1 MPAAFTLVVVLLGAD
16 PVARFGGSPS
26 DPIPADEAAA
36 IALDTKE
43 AQAEVAKKYGDKKP
57 NELSNAERS
66 QMIRDQADAEKKV
79 LEKHGVDA
87 HTWARQQMAKSPKE
101 VAAQKDLEKQL
112 AEKREADAKAAK
124 DKDKGP
130 KEITV
135 QRGISD
141 ANPVTMEEAE
151 SAGPTVEQGLPA
163 EATDDQAAAAGQ
175 DATDAKASAP
185 AEKPAAK
192 PAKGGGKSKGGGK
205 R

>member
-1 MPAAFTLVVVLLGAD
+1 MPATFTLVLVLLGAD
-16 PVARFGGSPS
+16 PMARFGGSPS
-26 DPIPADEAAA
+26 DPIPAEEAAA
-36 IALDTKE
+36 ISLDTKE

-66 QMIRDQADAEKKV
+66 QMIKDQAAAENKV

-112 AEKREADAKAAK
+112 AEKREADAKAAAK

-130 KEITV
+130 KEISV

-163 EATDDQAAAAGQ
+163 EAADDQSAAAGQ
-175 DATDAKASAP
+175 EAAADAP
-185 AEKPAAK
+185 ADAPAKPAAK
-192 PAKGGGKSKGGGK
+192 PSKGKGKGK